1 GLATMAAIL
10 WLLVRIGRV
19 IEAAVTSLAPAT
31 ANAWDDALLPVAGK
45 AARVLLPIVALI
57 LGVQTLAIPDGYQSL
72 IRTGLS
78 LVLIGATAFLLY
90 QCITAVEALVLQRYR
105 MDVKDNLE

>member
-1 GLATMAAIL
+1 
-10 WLLVRIGRV
+10 
-19 IEAAVTSLAPAT
+19 
-31 ANAWDDALLPVAGK
+31 
-45 AARVLLPIVALI
+45 ARVLLPIVALI

-105 MDVKDNLE
+105 MDVKDNLEARAVYTQVTVLKKIATALLVILTVASMLTVF